1 MVISKYS
8 LIGAIL
14 RYHPETLEVFKEMG
28 MHCISCPSSARET
41 LEQAC
46 NVHGVDIDV
55 MLEKLNLCVGMI

>member
-14 RYHPETLEVFKEMG
+14 QYHPETIKVFNEMG
-28 MHCISCPSSARET
+28 LGCVGCPSSARET

-46 NVHGVDIDV
+46 DVHGIDLDAAVD
-55 MLEKLNLCVGMI
+55 KLNSAIVNL

>member
-8 LIGAIL
+8 LIGTIL
-14 RYHPETLEVFKEMG
+14 QYSPESIEVFKEMG

-46 NVHGVDIDV
+46 SVHDVDLEL
-55 MLEKLNLCVGMI
+55 MLEKLNKE